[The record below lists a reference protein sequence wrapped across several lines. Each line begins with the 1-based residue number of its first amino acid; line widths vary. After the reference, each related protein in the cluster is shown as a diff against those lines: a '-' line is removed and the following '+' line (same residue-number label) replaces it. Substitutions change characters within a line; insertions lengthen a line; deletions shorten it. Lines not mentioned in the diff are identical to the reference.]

1 MKKCSKCS
9 ELKPVEMF
17 AKCKANKD
25 GLQRQC
31 KQCKKQHQEDNKEH
45 YQQYLKQ
52 WHLDNKGYR
61 EKWYINNSEYFQEK
75 SKQRRLTNQ
84 LSYHIVYLLPDHN
97 YVGVT
102 NNPLFRMDRHRS
114 KFNRNTDNWIEL
126 ARFESREDALK
137 HEAEY
142 HDKGYEGRAK

>member
-17 AKCKANKD
+17 GKNKSRKD
-25 GLQRQC
+25 GLEYWC
-31 KQCKKQHQEDNKEH
+31 KLCKRDILNNCVKKYHEN
-45 YQQYLKQ
+45 Y
-52 WHLDNKGYR
+52 YR
-61 EKWYINNSEYFQEK
+61 EHVK
-75 SKQRRLTNQ
+75 

-102 NNPLFRMDRHRS
+102 NNPVYRMSNHR
-114 KFNRNTDNWIEL
+114 KKGFNRNTDNWIEL

-137 HEAEY
+137 REAEY